1 MPMEM
6 QQALQQ
12 TWRRIETTVPGVRFN
27 FDFWTA
33 TTPIRSTY
41 PACRAL
47 LAARQ
52 QGPDCE
58 TRLLRAIQ
66 SAYYQQARNPSL
78 LDTLEQCAA
87 ETGLDTVAFGRA
99 LRSPAIEQALQH
111 DIQTSRGMGVT
122 AYPSLR
128 LLHEG
133 QQSAIT
139 VDYSTHQ
146 TMLEQIADLLNQWPR
161 QRISRLSQTMLLKRR
176 GHHEIMGTVLY
187 HYSTSDP
194 ELSYPCRCSRS
205 SANPRF
211 ITLTFP
217 LLNALYKHFINHMH

>member
-1 MPMEM
+1 MPEPRLIYIHDPMCSWCYAFSASLQALQRDLPPEIGFHYVLGGLAPDTTTPMPMEM

-58 TRLLRAIQ
+58 TQLLRAIQ

-87 ETGLDTVAFGRA
+87 EVGLDTVAFGRA

-139 VDYSTHQ
+139 VDYFNYQ
-146 TMLEQIADLLNQWPR
+146 PMLEQIAGLLNP
-161 QRISRLSQTMLLKRR
+161 
-176 GHHEIMGTVLY
+176 G
-187 HYSTSDP
+187 
-194 ELSYPCRCSRS
+194 
-205 SANPRF
+205 
-211 ITLTFP
+211 
-217 LLNALYKHFINHMH
+217 

>member
-1 MPMEM
+1 MSKAMPEPRLIYIHDPMCSWCYAFSASLQALQRDLPPGIVFDYVLGGLAPDTTTPMPMEM

-33 TTPIRSTY
+33 STPVRSTY

-87 ETGLDTVAFGRA
+87 EVGLDTVAFGRA
-99 LRSPAIEQALQH
+99 LRSPAIAQALQH
-111 DIQTSRGMGVT
+111 DIQSSRGMGVT

-139 VDYSTHQ
+139 VDYFTPQ
-146 TMLEQIADLLNQWPR
+146 TMLEQIADLLNR
-161 QRISRLSQTMLLKRR
+161 
-176 GHHEIMGTVLY
+176 
-187 HYSTSDP
+187 
-194 ELSYPCRCSRS
+194 
-205 SANPRF
+205 A
-211 ITLTFP
+211 
-217 LLNALYKHFINHMH
+217 

>member
-1 MPMEM
+1 MSKAMPEPRLIYLHDPMCSWCYAFSASLQALQRDLPPGIGFHYVLGGLAPDTTTPMPMEM
-6 QQALQQ
+6 QQAIQQ

-52 QGPDCE
+52 QGLDCE

-78 LDTLEQCAA
+78 LDTLEQCAV

-133 QQSAIT
+133 QQSTIT
-139 VDYSTHQ
+139 VDYFTPQ
-146 TMLEQIADLLNQWPR
+146 TMLEQIAGLLNP
-161 QRISRLSQTMLLKRR
+161 
-176 GHHEIMGTVLY
+176 G
-187 HYSTSDP
+187 
-194 ELSYPCRCSRS
+194 
-205 SANPRF
+205 
-211 ITLTFP
+211 
-217 LLNALYKHFINHMH
+217 

>member
-1 MPMEM
+1 MCSWCYAFSASLQALQRDLPPGIVFDYVLGGLAPDTTTPMPMEM

-33 TTPIRSTY
+33 STPVRSTY

-87 ETGLDTVAFGRA
+87 EVGLDTVAFGRA
-99 LRSPAIEQALQH
+99 LRSPAIAQALQH
-111 DIQTSRGMGVT
+111 DIQSSRGMGVT

-139 VDYSTHQ
+139 VDYFTPQ
-146 TMLEQIADLLNQWPR
+146 TMLEQIADLLNR
-161 QRISRLSQTMLLKRR
+161 
-176 GHHEIMGTVLY
+176 
-187 HYSTSDP
+187 
-194 ELSYPCRCSRS
+194 
-205 SANPRF
+205 A
-211 ITLTFP
+211 
-217 LLNALYKHFINHMH
+217 